1 MLQTMV
7 KFNDISIL
15 VEFVGTD
22 QKQIPQLLSALKN
35 NKITVSHLGHPSH
48 IQLFTTEAFLH
59 SRDGDI
65 YRIPI
70 F

>member
-7 KFNDISIL
+7 KFKDISIL

-22 QKQIPQLLSALKN
+22 QKQIPQLLSVLKN
-35 NKITVSHLGHPSH
+35 NKITLSNLGHPSH
-48 IQLFTTEAFLH
+48 IQLFATEAFLH
-59 SRDGDI
+59 STDGDT